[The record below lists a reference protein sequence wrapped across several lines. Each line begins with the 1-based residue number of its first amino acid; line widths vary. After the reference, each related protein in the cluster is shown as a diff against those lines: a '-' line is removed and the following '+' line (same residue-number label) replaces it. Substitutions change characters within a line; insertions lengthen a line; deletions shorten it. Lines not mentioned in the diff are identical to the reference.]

1 MSMSDPIADLLTRL
15 RNAST
20 AHLRYVDVRWSKLK
34 QNVVQVLKD
43 HQYVNGFLVKEADG
57 IITMRIF
64 LRYNQA
70 RLPIIR
76 GMKRVSTPGRR
87 RYVGTQDIP
96 RVFNGMGISILTT
109 PQGVISGDEARK
121 RGVGGEVLC
130 IVW

>member
-1 MSMSDPIADLLTRL
+1 MSDPIADLLTRL
-15 RNAST
+15 RNASM

-34 QNVVQVLKD
+34 QNVVQVLKE
-43 HQYVNGFLVKEADG
+43 HHYVGGFLVKEADG
-57 IITMRIF
+57 ITTMRIY

-76 GMKRVSTPGRR
+76 GVERVSTPGRR
-87 RYVGTQDIP
+87 RYVGTQNIP

-109 PQGVISGDEARK
+109 PQGVITGDEARK

-130 IVW
+130 KVW